1 MNKLYTAV
9 LTTPGPIISF
19 TQLNY
24 KGLFR
29 RHNVNNQTG
38 KQLML
43 RVVEEISTLELG
55 HVETFIIP
63 GNKSQVYF
71 FKKKN
76 IPEDRGEAMEF
87 AKKLA
92 AIGLSLP
99 KYQAAYT
106 QANEESDKH
115 NEDYENRKNGVPA
128 TSSPRKRPR
137 VDEISAED

>member
-1 MNKLYTAV
+1 MQYGNFYLPNPFFFLKGTLNDKSHVFQTSSETPHEIQTDNPSSTIPLNKLYTAV

-63 GNKSQVYF
+63 GNKSQV
-71 FKKKN
+71 
-76 IPEDRGEAMEF
+76 
-87 AKKLA
+87 
-92 AIGLSLP
+92 S
-99 KYQAAYT
+99 
-106 QANEESDKH
+106 
-115 NEDYENRKNGVPA
+115 
-128 TSSPRKRPR
+128 
-137 VDEISAED
+137 

>member
-1 MNKLYTAV
+1 
-9 LTTPGPIISF
+9 
-19 TQLNY
+19 
-24 KGLFR
+24 
-29 RHNVNNQTG
+29 
-38 KQLML
+38 ML
-43 RVVEEISTLELG
+43 RVAEEISTLELG